1 MLGSPSLTAIWS
13 PSWEEV
19 PGSASTLRVRLQI
32 AVWGAPAYNP
42 RLPTDVSIGLPA
54 KMKWWFFL
62 NFYNV
67 VCFTSWVTR
76 FSETPGSRPGLQGLK
91 EIQDPFPL
99 WSKVPLGFLVTIGV
113 FASRHVVQAGSEVS
127 LRPALLLLKPEQDYF
142 HFNFPNK
149 IKTLA

>member
-13 PSWEEV
+13 PIWEEV
-19 PGSASTLRVRLQI
+19 PGSASTPRLRLQI
-32 AVWGAPAYNP
+32 AVWGSPAYNP
-42 RLPTDVSIGLPA
+42 RLPTDVSIGLHA
-54 KMKWWFFL
+54 KMQWWFFF

-76 FSETPGSRPGLQGLK
+76 FSETPERPGLQGLK
-91 EIQDPFPL
+91 EIQDPFAL

-142 HFNFPNK
+142 RFNFPNK